1 MKSWLQRTLALSV
14 LFALAAVARAEF
26 KPLKIDA
33 VHSRLGFTASTLLF
47 DVDGHFNRYDV
58 QLDGDPSKPASA
70 RLKVSIDAS
79 SIDTGNGKRDEHLS
93 SADFFEVKKYPRI
106 SFVSESITQ
115 SGNQLH
121 VVGTLEMHGQ
131 KRKLTIPFKLV
142 KGKNGSGVESTAAK
156 GKLVIHRS
164 EFGIGADNVAA
175 KISLE
180 EEVTLDLLV
189 VAFPFAA

>member
-1 MKSWLQRTLALSV
+1 MPSWLQRTLALSV

-47 DVDGHFNRYDV
+47 DVEGHFNRYDV

-70 RLKVSIDAS
+70 RLKVSIDAT
-79 SIDTGNGKRDEHLS
+79 SIDTGNTKRDEHLS

-131 KRKLTIPFKLV
+131 KRTLTIPFKLV

-156 GKLVIHRS
+156 GKLVIQRS
-164 EFGIGADNVAA
+164 EFGIGTDSVAA

-180 EEVTLDLLV
+180 DEVVLDLLV